1 MDRRYRRC
9 HCRIMQT
16 SPFVPRVFLPA
27 EIDLTDT
34 AQLAPV
40 FDRLDAE
47 LARAASLSDLEKW
60 LGHHSEVSAALA
72 ESSSLIY
79 IAMTC
84 QTDDPAREKAYLQI
98 VEVVEPWLKP
108 RQFALMQKLAASPL
122 FAELPPLYAVF
133 RRSVEQQ
140 VKIFREGNIVR
151 ETEIAKLSQQY
162 QKIAGSMTV
171 QFDGEE
177 QTLARMSRVQEETDR
192 PRREAAWQTV
202 AARRMQDADHL
213 ETLFEQMLAL
223 RQEIALEAGFANF
236 RDYTFAQYERFDY
249 TPEDCVRF
257 HDAIAEHIVPL
268 ARELQKTRARKLGV
282 EPLRPWDLA
291 VDPDQQPPL
300 RPFHESEELMEKTQ
314 AIFTKLDPR
323 LGDYFAVLRR
333 QQLVDLDNRKG
344 KAPGGY
350 QSTLAEARVPFIFM
364 NAVGAHRDV
373 ETMLHEAGHAFHALA
388 AREQP
393 LHAYRSAPIE
403 FCEVASMG
411 MELLAAPHLPAFYS
425 EEEARRARRTHL
437 EGIIQFFPW
446 MATVDAFQ
454 HWLYLHPGHARAE
467 RRAAWLG
474 LMDRFG
480 GSEDW
485 SGFEANRASLWHRQL
500 HIFEIPFYY
509 VEYGIAQLGALQL
522 WRSAQADLPRALDRY
537 LAGLALGGSRPL
549 PELFAA
555 SGLAFDFTERTIAP
569 LMRDV
574 KAELLKLAS

>member
-1 MDRRYRRC
+1 
-9 HCRIMQT
+9 MQI
-16 SPFVPRVFLPA
+16 SPFAPRQFLPA
-27 EIDLTDT
+27 QIDLTDT
-34 AQLAPV
+34 AQLAPI
-40 FDRLDAE
+40 FERLETGLESVNSVAGLE
-47 LARAASLSDLEKW
+47 AWLAQ
-60 LGHHSEVSAALA
+60 HSEVCAALG

-84 QTDDPAREKAYLQI
+84 QTDDPAREKAYLHI
-98 VEVVEPWLKP
+98 VEVVDPWLKP
-108 RQFALMQKLAASPL
+108 RQFALMQKLVRSPF
-122 FAELPPLYAVF
+122 FAQLPPLYAVYC
-133 RRSVEQQ
+133 RSAEAQ
-140 VKIFREGNIVR
+140 VKIYREENVAR

-162 QKIAGSMTV
+162 QKISGSMTV

-177 QTLARMSRVQEETDR
+177 QTLARMSRIQEETDR
-192 PRREAAWQTV
+192 ARRQAAWQTV
-202 AARRMQDADHL
+202 AARRLQDADNL
-213 ETLFEQMLAL
+213 ETIFEHMLAL
-223 RQEIALEAGFANF
+223 RHEIALEAGFANF
-236 RDYTFAQYERFDY
+236 RDYTFALYERFDY
-249 TPEDCVRF
+249 TPEDCLHF
-257 HDAIAEHIVPL
+257 HEAVEKHIVPL
-268 ARELQKTRARKLGV
+268 ARDLQRERARKLGV
-282 EPLRPWDLA
+282 DPLRPWDLG
-291 VDPDQQPPL
+291 VDPAQRPPL
-300 RPFHESEELMEKTQ
+300 RPFQASSELLEKSH
-314 AIFTKLDPR
+314 AIFAKLDPR
-323 LGDYFAVLRR
+323 LGEYFQVLRR

-393 LHAYRSAPIE
+393 LHAYRNAPIE

-437 EGIIQFFPW
+437 EGILQFFPW

-454 HWLYLHPGHARAE
+454 HWLYLHPGHSRAE
-467 RRAAWLG
+467 RRSAWLG

-480 GSEDW
+480 GIEDY
-485 SGFEANRASLWHRQL
+485 SGFEANRALLWHRQL

-522 WRSAQADLPRALDRY
+522 WQAARRDLPAALDRY
-537 LAGLALGGSRPL
+537 LAGLRLGGSRPL

-555 SGLAFDFTERTIAP
+555 SGLAFDFTARTIEP
-569 LMRDV
+569 LVRDI
-574 KAELLKLAS
+574 KDELLKLAS

>member
-1 MDRRYRRC
+1 
-9 HCRIMQT
+9 MQI
-16 SPFVPRVFLPA
+16 SPFAPRQFLPVD
-27 EIDLTDT
+27 IDLTDT

-40 FDRLDAE
+40 LEKLEAE
-47 LARAASLSDLEKW
+47 LDRAASVAELEAW
-60 LGHHSEVSAALA
+60 LGHASEVTAAIA
-72 ESSSLIY
+72 ESGSLIY

-84 QTDDPAREKAYLQI
+84 QTDDPAREKAYLHI
-98 VEVVEPWLKP
+98 VEVVDPWLKP
-108 RQFALMQKLAASPL
+108 RQFALMQKLVRSPL
-122 FAELPPLYAVF
+122 FAQLPPFYAVL
-133 RRSVEQQ
+133 RRSVEAQ
-140 VKIFREGNIVR
+140 VKIYREENIVR
-151 ETEIAKLSQQY
+151 ETELAKLSQQY
-162 QKIAGSMTV
+162 QKISGGMTV

-177 QTLARMSRVQEETDR
+177 QTLARMARIQEETDR
-192 PRREAAWQTV
+192 PRREAAWKTV
-202 AARRMQDADHL
+202 AARRLQDADNL

-223 RQEIALEAGFANF
+223 RHEIALEAGYANF
-236 RDYTFAQYERFDY
+236 RDYTFAHYERFDY
-249 TPEDCVRF
+249 TPEDCLRF
-257 HDAIAEHIVPL
+257 HDAIEHHIVPL
-268 ARELQKTRARKLGV
+268 AREIQRERARKLGV
-282 EPLRPWDLA
+282 DPLRPWDLA
-291 VDPDQQPPL
+291 VDPAQRPPL
-300 RPFHESEELMEKTQ
+300 QPFRESAELLEKTH

-323 LGDYFAVLRR
+323 LGDYFEVLRR

-350 QSTLAEARVPFIFM
+350 QSTLSEARVPFIFM

-425 EEEARRARRTHL
+425 EDDARRARRTHL
-437 EGIIQFFPW
+437 EGILQFFPW

-454 HWLYLHPGHARAE
+454 HWLYLHPGHSREE
-467 RRAAWLG
+467 RRAEWLR

-480 GSEDW
+480 GIEGW
-485 SGFEANRASLWHRQL
+485 SGFEANRAVHWHRQL

-522 WRSAQADLPRALDRY
+522 WQVARRDLPAALEGY
-537 LAGLALGGSRPL
+537 LAGLRLGGSRPL

-555 SGLAFDFTERTIAP
+555 SGLAFDFTDKTIAP
-569 LMRDV
+569 LMQDV
-574 KAELLKLAS
+574 KDELLKLAR

>member
-1 MDRRYRRC
+1 
-9 HCRIMQT
+9 MQI
-16 SPFVPRVFLPA
+16 SPFAPRQFLPA
-27 EIDLTDT
+27 DIDLTDT
-34 AQLAPV
+34 AQLDPV
-40 FDRLDAE
+40 FAKLEAELDA
-47 LARAASLSDLEKW
+47 AQSPADLEAW
-60 LGHHSEVSAALA
+60 LAHHSEVSAALG

-84 QTDDPAREKAYLQI
+84 QTDDPARERAYLHI
-98 VEVVEPWLKP
+98 VEVVDPWLKP
-108 RQFALMQKLAASPL
+108 RQFALMQKLVASPF
-122 FAELPPLYAVF
+122 FAQLPPLYDVL
-133 RRSVEQQ
+133 RRSVEAQ
-140 VKIFREGNIVR
+140 VKIYREENIVR

-162 QKIAGSMTV
+162 QKISGSMTV

-177 QTLARMSRVQEETDR
+177 QTLARMARVQEETDR
-192 PRREAAWQTV
+192 ARREAAWKTV
-202 AARRMQDADHL
+202 SARRLQDADNL

-223 RQEIALEAGFANF
+223 RHEIALEAGFSNF
-236 RDYTFAQYERFDY
+236 RDYTFAHYERFDY
-249 TPEDCVRF
+249 TPDDCLRF
-257 HDAIAEHIVPL
+257 HDAIAQHIVPL
-268 ARELQKTRARKLGV
+268 AREIQRDRARRLAV
-282 EPLRPWDLA
+282 DPLKPWDLA
-291 VDPDQQPPL
+291 VDPESRPPL
-300 RPFHESEELMEKTQ
+300 RPFRESSELLEKTH
-314 AIFTKLDPR
+314 AIFAKLDPR
-323 LGDYFAVLRR
+323 LGDYFRVLRR

-350 QSTLAEARVPFIFM
+350 QSTLSEARVPFIFM

-411 MELLAAPHLPAFYS
+411 MELLAAPHLPAFYP

-437 EGIIQFFPW
+437 EGIIAFFPW

-454 HWLYLHPGHARAE
+454 HWLYLHPGHSRAE
-467 RRAAWLG
+467 RRAEWLR

-485 SGFEANRASLWHRQL
+485 SGFENNRAALWQRQL

-522 WRSAQADLPRALDRY
+522 WRGARADLPAALNRY

-549 PELFAA
+549 PELFQAA
-555 SGLAFDFTERTIAP
+555 GLAFDFTDRTIEP